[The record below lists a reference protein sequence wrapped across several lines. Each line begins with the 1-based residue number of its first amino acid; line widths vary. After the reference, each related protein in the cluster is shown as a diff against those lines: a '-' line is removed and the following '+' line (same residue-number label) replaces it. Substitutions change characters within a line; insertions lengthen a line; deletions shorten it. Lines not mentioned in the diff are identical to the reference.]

1 MRGHGAKETF
11 LHLAKETHH
20 EGGTSNG
27 IVFPVMGGNVV
38 LGAQHRWMVLPLS
51 CLSPYL
57 DA

>member
-20 EGGTSNG
+20 EDGISNG
-27 IVFPVMGGNVV
+27 IVFPVVEGNVM
-38 LGAQHRWMVLPLS
+38 LGAQHMWGALPLS

-57 DA
+57 HV